1 MVIERMYERGIMMVN
16 SVINQLFKIEQ
27 TAKDMQ
33 SSIEQKKATL
43 RKKYQEK
50 ENKFDMEIDQETQN
64 QLKEIQEN
72 LSQKNAKNRKEQN
85 RYYEA
90 EIEHLEKDYRQ
101 KKEDIVREIVGH
113 ILKERGD

>member
-1 MVIERMYERGIMMVN
+1 MN
-16 SVINQLFKIEQ
+16 SVIDQLFKIEQ
-27 TAKDMQ
+27 AAKDMQ
-33 SSIEQKKATL
+33 SSIDKKKDNL

-50 ENKFDMEIDQETQN
+50 EKAFDREIDQETQQ

-72 LSQKNAKNRKEQN
+72 LNQKNAENRKEQN
-85 RYYEA
+85 RLYEA

-101 KKEDIVREIVGH
+101 KKEDIVKEIVGH

>member
-1 MVIERMYERGIMMVN
+1 MMVN

-27 TAKDMQ
+27 AAKDMQ

-43 RKKYQEK
+43 RKQYQEK
-50 ENKFDMEIDQETQN
+50 ERSFDRQIDQATQQ
-64 QLKEIQEN
+64 QLKEIQEQ
-72 LSQKNAKNRKEQN
+72 LSQKNVKNRKEQN
-85 RYYEA
+85 KYYEA

-101 KKEDIVREIVGH
+101 KKEDIVNDIVGH

>member
-1 MVIERMYERGIMMVN
+1 MMVN

-27 TAKDMQ
+27 AAKDMQ

-50 ENKFDMEIDQETQN
+50 EDSFDREIDQATQQ
-64 QLKEIQEN
+64 QLKEIQEQ
-72 LSQKNAKNRKEQN
+72 LSQKNVKNRKEQN
-85 RYYEA
+85 KYYEA

-101 KKEDIVREIVGH
+101 KKEDIVNDIVGH